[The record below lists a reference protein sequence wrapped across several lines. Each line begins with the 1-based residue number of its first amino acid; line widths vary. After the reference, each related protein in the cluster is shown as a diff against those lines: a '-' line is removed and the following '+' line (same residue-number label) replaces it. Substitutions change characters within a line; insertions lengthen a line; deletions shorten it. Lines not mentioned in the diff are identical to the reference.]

1 MITHDLRRN
10 GLLLEVTSK
19 GSAPGCWFEAEL
31 GHFPQLFE
39 PQCSH
44 LQNGVIQFLPDG
56 LV

>member
-1 MITHDLRRN
+1 MITHDLRRD

-39 PQCSH
+39 PQSSH

>member
-1 MITHDLRRN
+1 MITHDLGRD

-31 GHFPQLFE
+31 CHFPQLFE
-39 PQCSH
+39 SQCSH
-44 LQNGVIQFLPDG
+44 LQNGVIPFLHNG